1 MGKIELVY
9 LWVEKYKNIE
19 NEGFN
24 FSYRFKCEY
33 KNDTKVLTIDEKDND
48 INIFPKNISFN
59 AIIGTNGSGKSSI
72 AELILLSFFKA
83 KVNNI
88 SNNWFLIYDN
98 QEKRFYIQSFGKYD
112 FSKVIFPTSDLKKN
126 SGDDYSN
133 KYYFNKEIRN
143 SFFNLHFNPS
153 MELMSSFFLSH
164 IDDPLKDFDASIYE
178 MDYKPIEN
186 LNLFSFPSKDKR
198 ILDIKKIE
206 NTYILNM
213 FKSKRFMKDQE
224 INKIMG
230 EIFLNDKIKFIPIKV
245 SLKIVNGILRNDLK
259 KDKLRDLIFDNNKID
274 ISLKNL
280 YLYFIMLILST
291 AYVPILENEKF
302 TDYFFKE
309 GELKKYLSDKYD
321 DILAKGDGGLAYSG
335 NIFNFL
341 AKEVYDDIDNFI
353 YIAKNYNLNST
364 LRENSDKLDV
374 NVHEIAKLID
384 VLNELENVNLNDT
397 IIEKSEIERIL
408 PVLPSFIKV
417 DAIDKNEINFSDFSS
432 GEKNLIGLI
441 YSLIYYISFYKNDKQ
456 VMNIVLDEVEIGLNP
471 KWQKN
476 LVFSIINLLKNFDN
490 DFILTIVSHSP
501 FILSDLPKENVIFLE
516 NGKQKENV
524 FKENEQTFGA
534 NIHTLLSHGFFMD
547 EGGLIGEFAKN
558 KINELIK
565 YLNNVESE
573 IKTIQEA
580 QNIINI
586 IGEPVLKSTLQ
597 NMLDEKYSTNTKL
610 DKLKSEKARLE
621 KEIQKLEF
629 EGKLDE

>member
-1 MGKIELVY
+1 MGEIELVY
-9 LWVEKYKNIE
+9 LWGEKYKNIE

-24 FSYRFKCEY
+24 FSPRFKCKY
-33 KNDTKVLTIDEKDND
+33 TDDTKVLTIDEKNNY
-48 INIFPKNISFN
+48 INIFAKNISFN

-112 FSKVIFPTSDLKKN
+112 FSKVTFPSTDFEEN
-126 SGDDYSN
+126 SGQYYLG
-133 KYYFNKEIRN
+133 KYYFNKYNRN
-143 SFFNLHFNPS
+143 TFFNLHFNPS
-153 MELMSSFFLSH
+153 MELMSSFFLNH
-164 IDDPLKDFDASIYE
+164 IDNSLKNFDASIYE

-259 KDKLRDLIFDNNKID
+259 KDNLRDLVFDNNKID

-291 AYVPILENEKF
+291 AYVPILKNEKF

-353 YIAKNYNLNST
+353 FLAKNFNLSST
-364 LRENSDKLDV
+364 LKESSDKLDV
-374 NVHEIAKLID
+374 NVHESAKLID
-384 VLNELENVNLNDT
+384 VLNEFENVNLNDT
-397 IIEKSEIERIL
+397 LTKESEIEKIL

-476 LVFSIINLLKNFDN
+476 LVFSIINLLKNFDS

-516 NGKQKENV
+516 NGKQKEEV

-547 EGGLIGEFAKN
+547 DDGLMGEFAKA
-558 KINELIK
+558 KITEIFEYLKNDRQLVTLETENIKSIIELIGEDFLK
-565 YLNNVESE
+565 QKLLDLYYLKFPLNKQSR
-573 IKTIQEA
+573 IQE
-580 QNIINI
+580 
-586 IGEPVLKSTLQ
+586 LKEEL
-597 NMLDEKYSTNTKL
+597 Y
-610 DKLKSEKARLE
+610 RLE
-621 KEIQKLEF
+621 N
-629 EGKLDE
+629 D